1 MLTATTLHRTTTMM
15 TTTSRI
21 IARSMKHPMNNRLGI
36 RLNLKKNYSYSS
48 SPTTM
53 NVAAQTSPRLRTTAS
68 SSSLVASRS
77 INNNI
82 YPKMR
87 SFASSSGSGG
97 GSSSFSFNQFAMFVG
112 AGLFTYGAYYVV
124 QTQVMA
130 SQPLSSDNNQPVPP
144 QAAIST
150 RIYFDI
156 EIDNKPAGKIILGL
170 HDSVVP
176 KTCLNFITLCETGKF
191 NRTSFHRVI
200 PNFMIQ
206 GGDYTNHNGT
216 GGRSIYGGN
225 KFPDENFELKH
236 TGPGIVSMANAG
248 PNTNGSQFFITTVAT
263 PHLDGRHVVF
273 GVVEEGWDIIQKIEN
288 EGSSS
293 GSTSKRCA
301 IVKAGV
307 VE

>member
-1 MLTATTLHRTTTMM
+1 
-15 TTTSRI
+15 
-21 IARSMKHPMNNRLGI
+21 
-36 RLNLKKNYSYSS
+36 
-48 SPTTM
+48 
-53 NVAAQTSPRLRTTAS
+53 
-68 SSSLVASRS
+68 
-77 INNNI
+77 
-82 YPKMR
+82 MR

-130 SQPLSSDNNQPVPP
+130 SQPLSSDNNQPVQP

-170 HDSVVP
+170 HDLVVP

-288 EGSSS
+288 EGSRS